1 MSGKNKI
8 ITVRLFFIS
17 SELMVIQQN
26 MSSINVGYTD
36 LGETLKNR
44 SAQLSSLLQKVKEAQ
59 KETDDMMLWLKDM
72 KKIAQSW
79 NSAATEK
86 DSVKTQLEQQKVQ
99 KVLLLST
106 WSVTFNYITKLHVVL
121 TVNMIAIGQS

>member
-1 MSGKNKI
+1 
-8 ITVRLFFIS
+8 
-17 SELMVIQQN
+17 MVIQQN

-36 LGETLKNR
+36 LGEMLKNR

-72 KKIAQSW
+72 KKTAQSW

-121 TVNMIAIGQS
+121 TVNTIAIGQS

>member
-72 KKIAQSW
+72 KKTAQSW

-121 TVNMIAIGQS
+121 TVNTIAIGQS

>member
-1 MSGKNKI
+1 MSGKNKF

-72 KKIAQSW
+72 KKTAQSW

-106 WSVTFNYITKLHVVL
+106 WSVTLNYITKLHVVL
-121 TVNMIAIGQS
+121 TVDKIVIGQS

>member
-72 KKIAQSW
+72 KKTAQSW
-79 NSAATEK
+79 NSAGTEK

-121 TVNMIAIGQS
+121 TVNTIAIGQS

>member
-17 SELMVIQQN
+17 SELIVIQQN

-72 KKIAQSW
+72 KKTAQSW

-121 TVNMIAIGQS
+121 TVNTIAIGQS

>member
-72 KKIAQSW
+72 KKTAQSW

-121 TVNMIAIGQS
+121 TVNMIAIGQF